1 MSNWYLGPV
10 AKQEY
15 RMQWNQARKRL
26 NLFFYLALFLPFLAY
41 LPFELNWLKT
51 KASSGS
57 FLIKPVALVV
67 TPNGTGTAFLIG
79 KTRLLTAAHV
89 LCGLEKGQYVDL
101 IFQNLDMEGG
111 NSRKARIIFL
121 PASMPANCSL
131 SESNLSALETDFAVL
146 EMSPSDAPSSD
157 VTRFILSPSSSAPT
171 MQNVNVIGY
180 PGGSG
185 VGSDVPNCT
194 VTGGIIS
201 NETVSSLDLF
211 QLNVTAFPGNSGGP
225 LVIEKTN
232 QAVGIL
238 IAGKPQFPGLT
249 LACKSDQI
257 IKYLKLNKIDVEK

>member
-10 AKQEY
+10 AKQDFRIRLNEV
-15 RMQWNQARKRL
+15 RKRM
-26 NLFFYLALFLPFLAY
+26 NLFFYLALFLPFIAY
-41 LPFELNWLKT
+41 IPFELNWVKT
-51 KASSGS
+51 NTSTGS
-57 FLIKPVALVV
+57 FLTKPVALVV
-67 TPNGTGTAFLIG
+67 TPYGTGSAFLTG

-89 LCGLEKGQYVDL
+89 LCGMEKGQYVDL

-111 NSRKARIIFL
+111 NSRKAKIIFL
-121 PASMPANCSL
+121 PASLPANCAL
-131 SESNLSALETDFAVL
+131 TQTNLSALETDFAVL
-146 EMSPSDAPSSD
+146 EMNPQEAPSSEIS
-157 VTRFILSPSSSAPT
+157 RFILGPSNAAPI

-185 VGSDVPNCT
+185 VGSSIPNCT

-201 NETVSSLDLF
+201 NEKVSNLDLF

-238 IAGKPQFPGLT
+238 IAGNPQFPGIT

-257 IKYLKLNKIDVEK
+257 IKYLKLNNIDIEK

>member
-15 RMQWNQARKRL
+15 RMQWNQARKHL

-57 FLIKPVALVV
+57 FLTKPVALVV
-67 TPNGTGTAFLIG
+67 TQSGTGTAFLTG

-89 LCGLEKGQYVDL
+89 LCGMSKGEYVDL

-111 NSRKARIIFL
+111 NSRRAKIIFL

-131 SESNLSALETDFAVL
+131 SQSNLSALETDFAVL
-146 EMSPSDAPSSD
+146 EMNPSDAPSSD

-171 MQNVNVIGY
+171 PALQHSHLCQFFLYIN
-180 PGGSG
+180 
-185 VGSDVPNCT
+185 T
-194 VTGGIIS
+194 
-201 NETVSSLDLF
+201 
-211 QLNVTAFPGNSGGP
+211 
-225 LVIEKTN
+225 KT
-232 QAVGIL
+232 
-238 IAGKPQFPGLT
+238 
-249 LACKSDQI
+249 
-257 IKYLKLNKIDVEK
+257 